1 MPGIVS
7 VWVKGFG
14 GEPLPARE
22 SSAAGGPSAARVRQ
36 AASNKDDLMGV
47 IADLGLV
54 VWCFIT
60 LIFLFL
66 VLVLMVAHDDGF
78 PLYKR
83 IPERALHGIVTFF
96 AGLLVFYGFDT
107 IG

>member
-1 MPGIVS
+1 M
-7 VWVKGFG
+7 KGFG

-22 SSAAGGPSAARVRQ
+22 SSAAGGPSAARMRQ
-36 AASNKDDLMGV
+36 AASKKDDLMEV

-60 LIFLFL
+60 LIFPFL
-66 VLVLMVAHDDGF
+66 VLVFSFLSV

-83 IPERALHGIVTFF
+83 IPKRALHGIATFF
-96 AGLLVFYGFDT
+96 AGLLVFCGFDT
-107 IG
+107 NG